1 MHRLLRANAHNGY
14 GKAIEVDLQR
24 VSKRNKK
31 TNKYNTIYKQLWIN
45 LAML

>member
-14 GKAIEVDLQR
+14 GNAIEVDLQR

-31 TNKYNTIYKQLWIN
+31 TNK
-45 LAML
+45 